1 MPLNILFS
9 GSVAKHVDA
18 PEDNED
24 AYRMDSA
31 GGRIVLS
38 DGASESFDA
47 RSWAGLLVDRL
58 LVEDLTDEGLASCI
72 DAYSQLHDQ
81 RSLSWS
87 KAAAYERGSF
97 ATALIA
103 QDNPQSFNVR
113 VTSLGDSL
121 AVWSDGDCILA
132 SSPYASSEDFRRKPV
147 LLASRVDM
155 SPALTSSDD
164 GHWKRVE
171 WSYPG
176 DGYRILLCMTDA
188 LGEWLLRHQEKDDH
202 SAFEQLCSI
211 RKPHELTELV
221 ESARSAGAMRRD
233 DCTLI
238 IAIVTRPR

>member
-1 MPLNILFS
+1 MPLDILFN
-9 GSVAKHVDA
+9 GSVAKHADA

-24 AYRMDSA
+24 AYRVDSY

-47 RSWAGLLVDRL
+47 RSWAGLLADRL
-58 LVEDLTDEGLASCI
+58 LLEDPTDEGLKLCVH
-72 DAYSQLHDQ
+72 AYSQLHDKQ
-81 RSLSWS
+81 SLSWS

-97 ATALIA
+97 ATALVA
-103 QDNPQSFNVR
+103 QDDPQNLSIR
-113 VTSLGDSL
+113 VMSLGDSL
-121 AVWSDGDCILA
+121 AVWSDGDSILD
-132 SSPYASSEDFRRKPV
+132 SSPYASSEEFRRKPV

-155 SPALTSSDD
+155 NPTLTSSDD
-164 GHWKRVE
+164 SHWKRVE
-171 WSYPG
+171 WPYPG

-188 LGEWLLRHQEKDDH
+188 LGEWLLRHQEQDDR
-202 SAFEQLCSI
+202 SAFEQLCGI
-211 RKPHELTELV
+211 REPQELTDLV